1 MITST
6 TRMFASDSALET
18 RDTELAN
25 ALLESLV
32 RYDYACKVTT
42 YTIQREFEKYSDF
55 RTESTKNKG
64 TLNILTQIYEF
75 KLIYNL
81 LGFAW
86 IRSDTLGYGNCVPFP
101 SESNRIQAYPLLS
114 KHT

>member
-42 YTIQREFEKYSDF
+42 YTVQREFEKYSDF

-64 TLNILTQIYEF
+64 TLNILTQFYEF
-75 KLIYNL
+75 NL
-81 LGFAW
+81 
-86 IRSDTLGYGNCVPFP
+86 
-101 SESNRIQAYPLLS
+101 
-114 KHT
+114 